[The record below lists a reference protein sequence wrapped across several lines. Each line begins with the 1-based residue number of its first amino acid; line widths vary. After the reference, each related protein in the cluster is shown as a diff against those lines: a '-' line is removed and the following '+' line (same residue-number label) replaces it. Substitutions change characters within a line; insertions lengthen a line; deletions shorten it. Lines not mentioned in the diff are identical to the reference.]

1 MRYITKISRNLE
13 MYKRKK
19 ANGFNSS
26 KELVLHIIRHNK
38 GITQDG
44 VGKILSLDK
53 ALITRIVKNLID
65 EGLVYK
71 EKSESDK
78 RAYMLFSTPLAER
91 VKDEI
96 VNMEENYYKM
106 IFSDL
111 DASEL
116 EEFLNLLE
124 KVYKRSKDI
133 RKGNKYEEIW

>member
-19 ANGFNSS
+19 ENGFNSS
-26 KELVLHIIRHNK
+26 KELVLHVIRHNK

-53 ALITRIVKNLID
+53 ALITRIVKELIS

-71 EKSESDK
+71 EKSTADK
-78 RAYMLFSTPLAER
+78 RAYMLFSTPLAEG

-96 VNMEENYYKM
+96 VNMEENYYKI

-111 DASEL
+111 NDSEL
-116 EEFLNLLE
+116 EAFLSLLE
-124 KVYKRSKDI
+124 KVYKKSKDI
-133 RKGNKYEEIW
+133 RKKNSYEEI